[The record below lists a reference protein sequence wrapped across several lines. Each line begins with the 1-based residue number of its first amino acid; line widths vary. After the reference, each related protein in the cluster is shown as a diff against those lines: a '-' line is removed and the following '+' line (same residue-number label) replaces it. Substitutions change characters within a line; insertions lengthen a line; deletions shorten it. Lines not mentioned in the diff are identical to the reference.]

1 MISEAAA
8 DGGAISEGVVV
19 GVKAGVVSVQ
29 QAVQAKGM
37 RWEELLDNLGCSV
50 GHYVQAHGA
59 GESQS
64 LPVQSRVLYVGA
76 VKALGHAAQTSIV
89 GVMM

>member
-29 QAVQAKGM
+29 QAVQAEGM
-37 RWEELLDNLGCSV
+37 RWEELLENLGCSV
-50 GHYVQAHGA
+50 GHYVQAHGQ
-59 GESQS
+59 GSH
-64 LPVQSRVLYVGA
+64 
-76 VKALGHAAQTSIV
+76 KASPSKV
-89 GVMM
+89 VSCMWER